1 VGSGA
6 EGRAA
11 APERVAPYGEVSG
24 QRRVDMKFGQTYSD
38 ALERAKNRQNDQHRR
53 NPVPI
58 GQTGYAEHHVDLQQR
73 AREGPHRGLWS

>member
-24 QRRVDMKFGQTYSD
+24 QRRVDMKFGQTHSD
-38 ALERAKNRQNDQHRR
+38 ALERAKNRQNDQH
-53 NPVPI
+53 
-58 GQTGYAEHHVDLQQR
+58 
-73 AREGPHRGLWS
+73 